1 MTKDLRL
8 PHVKFG
14 RKGQPVMVFMA
25 GFPDNE
31 LTGWGELVSE
41 FSETHRVICL
51 CWPGYENGGSNK
63 LPRWGYMMSE
73 VVAAMHETLSDICAE
88 ERIENFT
95 LVIRGLG
102 SYLGLVYQ
110 NTFPER
116 VARVVC
122 FDVGIV
128 EKPPLKDKAIIL
140 LYQLWFCAVY
150 FVSRFL
156 GRIVGKI
163 MMIVFILLINPFLGP
178 TPYDK
183 PSRPASEVTP
193 AMLYPYWHMNM
204 GPEGSFRK
212 GKKNMLR
219 PRYPIG
225 NCKIL
230 FMYGTKK
237 DACFTAQNSLRR
249 SIKMKAR
256 RGARLMLAIGSR
268 LQPSRV
274 R

>member
-8 PHVKFG
+8 PSCEIWEEGTARYGFYG
-14 RKGQPVMVFMA
+14 RVS
-25 GFPDNE
+25 DNE

-73 VVAAMHETLSDICAE
+73 VVAAMHETLSDIFAE
-88 ERIENFT
+88 EGIDKFT

-102 SYLGLVYQ
+102 SFLGLVYQ

-116 VARVVC
+116 VARGVLRRGDCGKASVEGQSYHLAVSAVVLRG
-122 FDVGIV
+122 V
-128 EKPPLKDKAIIL
+128 
-140 LYQLWFCAVY
+140 FCLALPGKT
-150 FVSRFL
+150 S
-156 GRIVGKI
+156 GKI
-163 MMIVFILLINPFLGP
+163 MMIVFMLLINPFLGP

-183 PSRPASEVTP
+183 PSRPADEVTP

-212 GKKNMLR
+212 GKENMLR

-237 DACFTAQNSLRR
+237 
-249 SIKMKAR
+249 MHV
-256 RGARLMLAIGSR
+256 SR
-268 LQPSRV
+268 PRIP
-274 R
+274 